1 MRIAISSA
9 QDLEFDGK
17 DRRRRQRRSSLGLRG
32 AGAGGIMALQGV
44 GSLVRM
50 AFWLAAIS
58 YLAANGAAAAP
69 DLTGYK
75 LILQDDFDGESLDT
89 KKWQVGTTPRGQ
101 QWGSDSY
108 FVTSSP
114 EDAKLF
120 PDVYIVKDGV
130 LTIRAHFQQDFADP
144 THWGRKWYSGMIA
157 TAFSD
162 GRPPSAAFRMGY
174 VEIRQKFPAGKGVWP
189 ANWACNLKSQ
199 TAEGD
204 PLGSIEVDGLEAYG
218 VNMTIF
224 HTTTHH
230 WKEPPG
236 YDMATASNLPDL
248 TADFHTYGYLIGHDA
263 IEVYLDGT
271 LVTKAPLYRA
281 DNVDK
286 FFWMFNLAMGGGWP
300 ITIPPSQQYD
310 MQIDYI
316 RIYSQ
321 DANAQALSR

>member
-1 MRIAISSA
+1 MRIAKSSA
-9 QDLEFDGK
+9 EDLDFEGK
-17 DRRRRQRRSSLGLRG
+17 ARRGQKRRSSLALRG
-32 AGAGGIMALQGV
+32 GGSGGMMALQGLRTLAV
-44 GSLVRM
+44 M
-50 AFWLAAIS
+50 AFWLVAIS
-58 YLAANGAAAAP
+58 CLPANGAAAAP

-75 LILQDDFDGESLDT
+75 LILQDDFDGDRLDT
-89 KKWQVGTTPRGQ
+89 RKWQVGTTPKGQ

-120 PDVYIVKDGV
+120 PDVYIVKDGL
-130 LTIRAHFQQDFADP
+130 LTIRARFQPDFADP
-144 THWGRKWYSGMIA
+144 TQWGRKWYSGMIA

-162 GRPPSAAFRMGY
+162 GRPPSAAFRKGY

-199 TAEGD
+199 APEGD
-204 PLGSIEVDGLEAYG
+204 PLGAVELDGLEAYG

-230 WKEPPG
+230 WKEPPA
-236 YDMATASNLPDL
+236 YTMATASHLPDL
-248 TADFHTYGYLIGHDA
+248 TADFHTYGYLVDDDS
-263 IEVYLDGT
+263 IEGYLDGI

-300 ITIPPSQQYD
+300 VTVPPAEHYD

-316 RIYSQ
+316 KIYSK
-321 DANAQALSR
+321 DPDAQAASR